1 MRCCNKDVKPLIG
14 APRYKT
20 TPVSQPKPL
29 IGAHVACIAQA
40 HKEATCN
47 SETNKQQIIMVRGA
61 QSKNDST
68 EIDDLFRLTTSD
80 WVSNQKSKDRR
91 EIILNNEWSKAGL
104 QSATK
109 DQYRVALRKWRR
121 YTLQD
126 ISVGHAHQMRLVLP
140 AFRYEAMMKSKDQA
154 FTSLQDSDE
163 KLCGFLDWVLDAIE
177 VHNGSSQQKSVIAPS
192 QQLEHAV
199 QALSC
204 VEKCQ
209 MGIAGQDD
217 GCSDVF
223 GPAFR

>member
-1 MRCCNKDVKPLIG
+1 
-14 APRYKT
+14 
-20 TPVSQPKPL
+20 
-29 IGAHVACIAQA
+29 
-40 HKEATCN
+40 
-47 SETNKQQIIMVRGA
+47 MVRGA

-109 DQYRVALRKWRR
+109 DQYRVALRKWR
-121 YTLQD
+121 
-126 ISVGHAHQMRLVLP
+126 
-140 AFRYEAMMKSKDQA
+140 RYEAMMKSKDQA